1 MVGFQPSEADLD
13 YPGKL
18 ERAAKEAADAADAA
32 GGGVG
37 GEEAATTV
45 ATAAADDALTTW
57 YPPLA
62 RTLTCLSKL
71 YRCVDAGIFA
81 GLAQEAVAAA
91 ADAIHIGRRG
101 VARRSSALDGML
113 FLVRHLLVLREQIA
127 PFNLEF
133 AVVNKVSKP
142 DARATCVCEHGSH
155 TALTVTEGGSS
166 ICSH

>member
-1 MVGFQPSEADLD
+1 MWHPSLQVVGFQPSEADLD

-18 ERAAKEAADAADAA
+18 ERAAKEAVDAADAA
-32 GGGVG
+32 GSG
-37 GEEAATTV
+37 GEEAAT
-45 ATAAADDALTTW
+45 AAADNAQTTW

-133 AVVNKVSKP
+133 AVVNKASEMCFF
-142 DARATCVCEHGSH
+142 RAV
-155 TALTVTEGGSS
+155 
-166 ICSH
+166 